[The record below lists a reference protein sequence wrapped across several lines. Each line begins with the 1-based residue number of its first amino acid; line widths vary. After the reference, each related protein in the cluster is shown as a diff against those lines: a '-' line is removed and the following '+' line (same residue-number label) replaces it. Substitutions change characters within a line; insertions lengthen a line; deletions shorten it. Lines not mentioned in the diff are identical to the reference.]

1 MGNWHFMEWY
11 MKTIKINALFLFLLI
26 HALLVA
32 QTGPGGVGNSSNNNL
47 WLRADAGTF
56 TDAGVTP
63 AANTNQVQQWNDQSG
78 NGRNATQGT
87 AGNRPLYHL
96 NGANGRPGLRYT
108 GNMFID
114 PPALGLA
121 NNGSYTYIITF
132 RDTVTGIG
140 AMTDGNGQFIL
151 DRTSATNALVSLKP
165 TTGNFY
171 GYQKRNDAGGGL
183 GGPLTT
189 TSINTNVKSIQ
200 MRRNFNVNYQ
210 IFYNAALQAT
220 LADADGN
227 TTPPNPRIGRHA
239 TTTNGGIRGFIYEFI
254 IYNFA
259 LNTAQTIIVNNYLG
273 AKYGYSLTSNDTYNE
288 DDVGN
293 GNYDHD
299 VAGIGRVDA
308 SNIHNDAQGTGIV
321 RILSPTDLGNDEF
334 LMWGHD
340 NGEQEAFETTD
351 VPAGV
356 EARFE
361 RVWRISERNA
371 ANSADVDVGNINMR
385 WDLSGLAPSTA
396 SDLRLL
402 IDEDNDGLF
411 NDETPIS
418 GAIDLGGDIFEFQ
431 NIPAGTGGTRNN
443 KRFTLATIDVDQTP
457 LPIKLV
463 YFKAKPSKE
472 GSVKLEWQTA
482 SEINNH
488 FFTVERSLNV
498 LDWEI
503 VSTKDGAGFSSS
515 ILNYSAVDSTPFS
528 GLSYY
533 RLKQTDFDG
542 KFEYSAI
549 EAVNL
554 KTRITNNVHIYP
566 NPTNHSIAVQGNPEE
581 LSEIKVINGLGQELT
596 KLISISYNDSSSL
609 LIDLS
614 NLANGVYY
622 VKTKTASN
630 IVFKR

>member
-1 MGNWHFMEWY
+1 
-11 MKTIKINALFLFLLI
+11 MKTIKLNLLFLFLLT
-26 HALLVA
+26 HALLRA
-32 QTGPGGVGNSSNNNL
+32 QTGPGGVGSSTNNIIWLDANFGVFSDAGITPAINTSNVQRWNDKSGNNNH
-47 WLRADAGTF
+47 ANQTTVGTR
-56 TDAGVTP
+56 P
-63 AANTNQVQQWNDQSG
+63 NYITNVS
-78 NGRNATQGT
+78 NG
-87 AGNRPLYHL
+87 
-96 NGANGRPGLRYT
+96 
-108 GNMFID
+108 F
-114 PPALGLA
+114 PALGFTAA
-121 NNGSYTYIITF
+121 NADLLGVLGVTTSNTASIWTVVSYSSLPSPNPGILQGSP
-132 RDTVTGIG
+132 TGQLS
-140 AMTDGNGQFIL
+140 T
-151 DRTSATNALVSLKP
+151 
-165 TTGNFY
+165 
-171 GYQKRNDAGGGL
+171 
-183 GGPLTT
+183 TT
-189 TSINTNVKSIQ
+189 TSDKKIGVWVNSGNTRVWGRGIQ
-200 MRRNFNVNYQ
+200 SDNTSQNISQITALTVSTTHCISTIFRTNRIDQYVN
-210 IFYNAALQAT
+210 NAAAGNNTSHNGT
-220 LADADGN
+220 LGSWTDVSIGSQGN
-227 TTPPNPRIGRHA
+227 ESWNGNIFEVIVFNTVVNSAQRI
-239 TTTNGGIRGFIYEFI
+239 I
-254 IYNFA
+254 ID
-259 LNTAQTIIVNNYLG
+259 NYLA
-273 AKYGYSLTSNDTYNE
+273 AKYGLTLSSNDTFNE

-321 RILSPTDLGNDEF
+321 RILSPTGLGNNEF

-356 EARFE
+356 EARFD
-361 RVWRISERNA
+361 RVWRFSERNA
-371 ANSADVDVGNINMR
+371 ANTADVSVGNINMR

-402 IDEDNDGLF
+402 IDQDNDGLF

-431 NIPAGTGGTRNN
+431 NIAAGTGGTRNN

-498 LDWEI
+498 LDWET

-533 RLKQTDFDG
+533 RLKQTDYDG

-549 EAVNL
+549 EVVNL
-554 KTRITNNVHIYP
+554 KTTRTNNIYIYP
-566 NPTNHSIAVQGNPEE
+566 NPTNHSIAIQGNPEE
-581 LSEIKVINGLGQELT
+581 LSEIKVINGLGQDIT
-596 KLISISYNDSSSL
+596 NLISTSYSNSSSL

-614 NLANGVYY
+614 NLANGVYF
-622 VKTKTASN
+622 VKTKTDSG
-630 IVFKR
+630 IVLKR